1 MSDTVQQI
9 KEKLDLAVFLK
20 PYLQLVPA
28 GKNFKARCPFH
39 QEKSASFIVSP
50 EKQVWHCFGCNTG
63 GDILSFVMKYENI
76 EFLEALKILAEK
88 AGVDLQRFGNSDQKK
103 FNILYDINQAAVK
116 FFQEA
121 LRHAQGKQVMDY
133 LIQRGL
139 KPETISDFEIGFAP
153 DSFDALLQYLIKSRF
168 STADIERA
176 GLIFKSQRGNYIDR
190 FRNRVM
196 FPLRNAFGKVV
207 GFTGRILPGAAPQ
220 GGASLAQ
227 DGRETPK
234 YVNSP
239 ETQIFNK
246 SKILFGFD
254 KTKSAI
260 RDSKSAVLVEGQMDL
275 IMAWQDGIQNIIA
288 TSGTA
293 LTVDHLKAIRR
304 IADNLI
310 VAFDQ
315 DEAGQAATEKA
326 IDMADAMDFSTKV
339 MMLKPELANQ
349 NLKDPADI
357 AKAHPGALAVMLQ
370 ESQPSMIYYFSRYL
384 SKPKIAKQDL
394 RAVLV
399 KIKNIYSPVEKSK
412 WLKELAN
419 KTKVDEKSLIE
430 EMEVLQDSGPSGV
443 AEENNSPQAQ
453 SLPRKDLLSQRIISL
468 VVARKDL
475 FSAKGGSASGGKIEE
490 VSSTLTPAYQKVLSY
505 LNGEVGVELPAQHKT
520 VADLLSLRV
529 SVDASTDEEKIRD
542 EAKELLRQLQLENY
556 KDQRLILKSAI
567 EQAENAGDEIKLA
580 VALSEFDK
588 ISKQIQTLNNQAK
601 T

>member
-1 MSDTVQQI
+1 MDTVQQI

-103 FNILYDINQAAVK
+103 FNVLYDINQAAVK
-116 FFQEA
+116 FFQEQ
-121 LRHAQGKQVMDY
+121 LKITSDISDY
-133 LIQRGL
+133 LTGRGL

-153 DSFDALLQYLIKSRF
+153 NSFDALMQYLIKSRF
-168 STADIERA
+168 STDDIERA
-176 GLIFKSQRGNYIDR
+176 GLIFKSQRGSYMDR

-207 GFTGRILPGAAPQ
+207 GFTGRILPG
-220 GGASLAQ
+220 
-227 DGRETPK
+227 ETAEVGK

-275 IMAWQDGIQNIIA
+275 IMAWQDGIPNIIA

-293 LTVDHLKAIRR
+293 LTVDHLKAVRR

-370 ESQPSMIYYFSRYL
+370 ESQPSMIYYFARYL

-394 RAVLV
+394 RAVLM

-419 KTKVDEKSLIE
+419 KTKLDEKSLIE
-430 EMEVLQDSGPSGV
+430 EMEVLQDAGPGGV
-443 AEENNSPQAQ
+443 AEENNLPPAQ

-475 FSAKGGSASGGKIEE
+475 FK
-490 VSSTLTPAYQKVLSY
+490 SSDIAPALTSAYQKVFSY
-505 LNGEVGVELPAQHKT
+505 LNGEAGVELPAQHKT
-520 VADLLSLRV
+520 VADLLSLRI

-542 EAKELLRQLQLENY
+542 EATELLRQLKLENLREQ
-556 KDQRLILKSAI
+556 KQIFVDQI
-567 EQAENAGDEIKLA
+567 AEAEKAGDEVGRLNAATQFQKIAEEIDKLKSSRG
-580 VALSEFDK
+580 V
-588 ISKQIQTLNNQAK
+588 
-601 T
+601 

>member
-39 QEKSASFIVSP
+39 QEKTASFIVSP
-50 EKQVWHCFGCNTG
+50 EKQVWHCFGCNLG
-63 GDILSFVMKYENI
+63 GDIVSFVMKYENM

-103 FNILYDINQAAVK
+103 FNILYDINQAAVN

-121 LRHAQGKQVMDY
+121 LRQAQGKQVMDY

-139 KPETISDFEIGFAP
+139 KAETISEFEIGFAP
-153 DSFDALLQYLIKSRF
+153 NSFDALMQYLIKSRF
-168 STADIERA
+168 STEDIERA
-176 GLIFKSQRGNYIDR
+176 GLIFKSQRGSYMDR

-220 GGASLAQ
+220 SGASFAQ

-246 SKILFGFD
+246 SKVLFGFD

-275 IMAWQDGIQNIIA
+275 IMAWQDGIQNAIA

-293 LTVDHLKAIRR
+293 LTADHLKAVRR

-339 MMLKPELANQ
+339 MMLKPELTNQ

-357 AKAHPGALAVMLQ
+357 AKAHPGALAIMIQ
-370 ESQPSMIYYFSRYL
+370 ESQPAMLYYFTRYL
-384 SKPKIAKQDL
+384 SKPKISKQDL
-394 RAVLV
+394 RAVLT

-419 KTKVDEKSLIE
+419 KTKLDEKSLIE
-430 EMEVLQDSGPSGV
+430 EMEVLQDATAMAGQAGSGGMV
-443 AEENNSPQAQ
+443 EENNSPLAQ

-475 FSAKGGSASGGKIEE
+475 FKIGDI
-490 VSSTLTPAYQKVLSY
+490 SPALTAAYQKVFSY
-505 LNGEVGVELPAQHKT
+505 LNGEAGVELPAQHKT
-520 VADLLSLRV
+520 VADLLVLRA
-529 SVDASTDEEKIRD
+529 SIDAGTDEEKIRD
-542 EAKELLRQLQLENY
+542 EVRELLRQLQLENY
-556 KDQRLILKSAI
+556 KDQRLIFKNQI
-567 EQAENAGDEIKLA
+567 AEAEKAEDREALLAAMTNFQKVSEEKAKLEKGDGI
-580 VALSEFDK
+580 
-588 ISKQIQTLNNQAK
+588 
-601 T
+601 

>member
-20 PYLQLVPA
+20 PYLQLIPA

-39 QEKSASFIVSP
+39 QEKTPSFIVSP
-50 EKQVWHCFGCNTG
+50 EKQVWHCFGCNIG
-63 GDILSFVMKYENI
+63 GDLISFVMKYENL

-103 FNILYDINQAAVK
+103 FNVLYDINQAAVI
-116 FFQEA
+116 FFQET
-121 LRHAQGKQVMDY
+121 LRSTQGDHVTEY
-133 LIQRGL
+133 LAGRGL
-139 KPETISDFEIGFAP
+139 RPETISDFEIGFAP
-153 DSFDALLQYLIKSRF
+153 NSFDALMQYLIKSRF
-168 STADIERA
+168 SNDDIERA
-176 GLIFKSQRGNYIDR
+176 GLIFKSQRGSYMDR

-207 GFTGRILPGAAPQ
+207 GFTGRILPG
-220 GGASLAQ
+220 
-227 DGRETPK
+227 ETAEVGK

-254 KTKSAI
+254 KTKAAI

-275 IMAWQDGIQNIIA
+275 IMAWQDGIQNAIA

-293 LTVDHLKAIRR
+293 LTVDHLKAVRR

-315 DEAGQAATEKA
+315 DEAGQTATEKA

-357 AKAHPGALAVMLQ
+357 AKAYPGALASMIQ
-370 ESQPSMIYYFSRYL
+370 ESQPAMLYYFARYL
-384 SKPKIAKQDL
+384 SKPKISKQDL
-394 RAVLV
+394 RAVLT

-419 KTKVDEKSLIE
+419 KTKIDEKSLIE
-430 EMEVLQDSGPSGV
+430 EMEVLQDSPAMAGQAGSGGI
-443 AEENNSPQAQ
+443 AEESSIPPAH

-475 FSAKGGSASGGKIEE
+475 FKAGDIAPA
-490 VSSTLTPAYQKVLSY
+490 LTAAYQKVFSY
-505 LNGEVGVELPAQHKT
+505 LNGEAGVELPAQHKA

-529 SVDASTDEEKIRD
+529 SVDGSTDEEKIRD
-542 EAKELLRQLQLENY
+542 EARELLRQLQLENY
-556 KDQRLILKSAI
+556 KDQRLVLKSTI
-567 EQAENAGDEIKLA
+567 EQAEKAGDEVQLA
-580 VALSEFDK
+580 AALAEFDK
-588 ISKQIQTLNNQAK
+588 ISKEIQTLNNH
-601 T
+601 TPSFYG